1 MLDEAFADGVAT
13 LTFNDPAT
21 RNALSM
27 DLRAALFKAVDR
39 VAADDAVRCVVIQG
53 AGGAFMSGGDIRSFR
68 DSLALDRETRA
79 DHYRARIR
87 GLSGMVATLMSMPK
101 PVVASVSGPAA
112 GAGLSL
118 MLACDL
124 AIGDETA
131 WFSMAYSRLGLSPD
145 GGGSWLLPRLLGTRK
160 AMELAM
166 LGDRVEAAEALR
178 LGLLN
183 RVVPEGA
190 LEAETEALAR
200 RLASGPTQA
209 YAKTK
214 RLLHAAH
221 DRSAAAHMI
230 EEGDSFA
237 RLTGTDDWEGAV
249 QAFLDKRPIQFEGH

>member
-1 MLDEAFADGVAT
+1 MLDETFADGVTT

-27 DLRAALFKAVDR
+27 DLRAALFQAVDR
-39 VAADDAVRCVVIQG
+39 VAQDNAVRCVVIRG

-68 DSLALDRETRA
+68 DSLALDRDARA
-79 DHYRARIR
+79 QHYRDRIR
-87 GLSGMVATLMSMPK
+87 GLSAMVAQLMTMPK
-101 PVVASVSGPAA
+101 PVLASVSGPAA

-124 AIGDETA
+124 AIADDTA
-131 WFSMAYSRLGLSPD
+131 WLSMAYSRLGLSPD

-166 LGDRVEAAEALR
+166 LGDRVDAAEALR
-178 LGLLN
+178 LGLVN
-183 RVVPEGA
+183 RVVPA
-190 LEAETEALAR
+190 DQLEAETTELAH
-200 RLASGPTQA
+200 RLANGPTCA
-209 YAKTK
+209 YGETK

-221 DRSAAAHMI
+221 DRTAADHMAH
-230 EEGDSFA
+230 EGESFA

-249 QAFLDKRPIQFEGH
+249 QAFLDKRPVRFDGR